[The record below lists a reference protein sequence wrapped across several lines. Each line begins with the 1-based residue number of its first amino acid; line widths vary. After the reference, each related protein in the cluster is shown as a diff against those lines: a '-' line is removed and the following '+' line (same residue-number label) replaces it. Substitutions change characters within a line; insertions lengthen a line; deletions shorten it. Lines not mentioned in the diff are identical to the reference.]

1 MKKPDPILSGIE
13 QSFDEL
19 DDKTARLQSMVFG
32 LYIFVAINTLIIGI
46 FL

>member
-1 MKKPDPILSGIE
+1 MKKHDPILSGIE